1 MDNRNANHNL
11 VGDDANRGGVDNAEG
26 LGAPSSRSSESG
38 EINILDDFS
47 EEEDDKDDR
56 GERLKPYAENLE
68 EAVALTMQVIWATQ
82 VKNCFIFLQLFGL
95 FGLYV
100 VQQLAILPSSSSS
113 FLCYILEKP
122 GWVVVQVLRMGL
134 KF

>member
-11 VGDDANRGGVDNAEG
+11 VGDDATRGGVDNAEG

-82 VKNCFIFLQLFGL
+82 VKKCFIFLNLHGP
-95 FGLYV
+95 YV
-100 VQQLAILPSSSSS
+100 VQQLAILPSSTSS
-113 FLCYILEKP
+113 FPCFILEK
-122 GWVVVQVLRMGL
+122 GCVVVQVLRMGL